1 MLKIT
6 LTDTDIL
13 NMSTPYEIAPALGG
27 TKFYDVKKIIW
38 KLDYNTTPYN
48 YTGRILFKI
57 GNEQIAEFQADSLT
71 SNYKVASISGTP
83 LCIDKCAPLIQV
95 DTAITLEFPGGAPIN
110 GDSNVYLE
118 INYLI
123 NEI

>member
-6 LTDTDIL
+6 LSDTTIL
-13 NMSTPYEIAPALGG
+13 GLSTPYEIAPALGG

-38 KLDYNTTPYN
+38 KLDYNTTPYE
-48 YTGRILFKI
+48 YTGSILFKI

-71 SNYKVASISGTP
+71 SNYKVAAISGTP

-95 DTAITLEFPGGAPIN
+95 DTPITLELPGGAPIN
-110 GDSNVYLE
+110 GDSQVYIE
-118 INYLI
+118 VSYLI